1 MKRYFTILLLTISVH
16 ISEAQITNT
25 AFIDSVGGEKVGKL
39 SISGWM
45 DAYYAKST
53 YKDWNQ
59 TTSPRIIPNLVS
71 SSIYD
76 MVDINLAYIDFR
88 YATDR
93 LKIRMVPA
101 FGSYMDK
108 NYTRGNS
115 LSNLMEASLGVKPW
129 AKKKFGLRQD

>member
-71 SSIYD
+71 SS
-76 MVDINLAYIDFR
+76 
-88 YATDR
+88 
-93 LKIRMVPA
+93 
-101 FGSYMDK
+101 
-108 NYTRGNS
+108 
-115 LSNLMEASLGVKPW
+115 
-129 AKKKFGLRQD
+129 

>member
-1 MKRYFTILLLTISVH
+1 MKKYLTILLLTISVNF
-16 ISEAQITNT
+16 SMAQITNT

-45 DAYYAKST
+45 DAYYANSS
-53 YKDWNQ
+53 YQNWNQ
-59 TTSPRIIPNLVS
+59 TATPSIIPNLVS
-71 SSIYD
+71 SSLYD

-108 NYTRGNS
+108 TMWGKT
-115 LSNLMEASLGVKPW
+115 V
-129 AKKKFGLRQD
+129 